1 MTRRIALTV
10 VALIAAILALA
21 VIPLGLTMTGREEVS
36 FRDDSSASARTIAST
51 AEEDLSDHRSAAP
64 ARQQVRRAADTGDC
78 AAVFDRSERVV
89 MTAGCAPEAT
99 SAAARLVP
107 GVLRSGDERSVEA
120 DERLT
125 TAVPVGDSS
134 DISGVAVLIRS
145 TDSLHDRILAMW
157 GWLSVTGVGAL
168 AAAVLLAVWLAR
180 WVGRPLRAVDAAAQR
195 LGEGAL
201 EERAPEVGGPPEVRR
216 LAATFNTMAARN
228 EALVHGHR
236 AVVADVSH
244 QLRTPLTALRLRLD
258 LLAADADADTAA
270 ELSGAQEEIARLS
283 RLVDGMLAVARAE
296 NAVPRPVPVRVDEVI
311 AERVAAWEPVAQER
325 GVRLAVRSQ
334 GAVIASIGDG
344 DLEQVLDNLIANALD
359 AVPGGGEVRLGATR
373 RNDTVFVTVADNGPG
388 MPPAVRATAF
398 RRFGNPQATGSGLG
412 LAIVHRLVTAN
423 GGTAALDDTPG
434 GGLTVTLRMPSLR
447 RGGSADKAA
456 HLA

>member
-1 MTRRIALTV
+1 MTRRIALAV

-21 VIPLGLTMTGREEVS
+21 VIPLGLSMTGREEVS
-36 FRDDSSASARTIAST
+36 FRDDSSASVRTIAST
-51 AEEDLSDHRSAAP
+51 AEEHLSDHWSSLP
-64 ARQQVRRAADTGDC
+64 ARRQVRRAADAGDC
-78 AAVFDRSERVV
+78 AVVFDRSRRVV
-89 MTAGCAPEAT
+89 MTAGCVSQTTA
-99 SAAARLVP
+99 AAARLVP
-107 GVLRSGDERSVEA
+107 GVLRSGDEHSVKA
-120 DERLT
+120 DEWLT

-134 DISGVAVLIRS
+134 DISGVAVLVRS
-145 TDSLHDRILAMW
+145 TDPLQDRILAMW
-157 GWLSVTGVGAL
+157 GWLSAIGVGAL
-168 AAAVLLAVWLAR
+168 AAAVLLAVRLAH
-180 WVGRPLRAVDAAAQR
+180 WVGRPLRAVDSAAQR

-258 LLAADADADTAA
+258 LLAADADAATAT
-270 ELSGAQEEIARLS
+270 ELSGAQEEVARLS

-296 NAVPRPVPVRVDEVI
+296 HTVPRPVPVRVDEVI
-311 AERVAAWEPVAQER
+311 AERAAAWEPVAQER
-325 GVRLAVRSQ
+325 GARLTVRSQ
-334 GAVIASIGDG
+334 GTVVASMGNG
-344 DLEQVLDNLIANALD
+344 DLEQVLDNLIANALE
-359 AVPGGGEVRLGATR
+359 AVPGGGEVKLGTAR
-373 RNDTVFVTVADNGPG
+373 RNDTVTVTVADNGPG
-388 MPPAVRATAF
+388 MPPGARATAF

-434 GGLTVTLRMPSLR
+434 GGLTVTLTLHGASH
-447 RGGSADKAA
+447 GGRTDKTA
-456 HLA
+456 HPA